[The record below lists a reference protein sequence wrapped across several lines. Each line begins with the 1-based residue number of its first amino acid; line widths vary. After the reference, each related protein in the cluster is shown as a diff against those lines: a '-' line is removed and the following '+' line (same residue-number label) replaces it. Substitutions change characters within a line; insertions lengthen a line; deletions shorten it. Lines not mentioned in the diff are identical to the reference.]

1 MKFDCVDFGVSWK
14 EPKSESPM
22 VEKLLHNST
31 ASLLAKL
38 LRRRD
43 VPFRKVFCWLRR
55 EKGVLD
61 RSDTPGI
68 RHVEASFPWA
78 LYAAATEPDRLVLFA
93 DWLVNTL
100 ALGAPELNIDPSE
113 AAALQQRLSAE
124 HFTYLRTDTLKR
136 APGDARC
143 AVVYR
148 HTPTQ
153 LVILATC
160 KPFEGEPV
168 TRTLEDHPFPR
179 DELVYGRAITKCVLR
194 ENGDLELETYQG
206 VL

>member
-1 MKFDCVDFGVSWK
+1 MKFDWIDFGASWK
-14 EPKSESPM
+14 EPKSEAPM
-22 VEKLLHNST
+22 VEKLLHTST

-43 VPFRKVFCWLRR
+43 VPFGKVFCSLRR
-55 EKGVLD
+55 ENGVFE
-61 RSDTPGI
+61 RGDTPGV
-68 RHVEASFPWA
+68 RHIEASFPWA
-78 LYAAATEPDRLVLFA
+78 HYAAALEPDRLVLFA

-100 ALGAPELNIDPSE
+100 ALGAPELNIDPGE
-113 AAALQQRLSAE
+113 AAALKQRMSAE

-136 APGDARC
+136 APCEARC
-143 AVVYR
+143 TITYR
-148 HTPTQ
+148 HAPTK
-153 LVILATC
+153 LVILATY
-160 KPFEGEPV
+160 KPSKGAPI

-194 ENGDLELETYQG
+194 ENGDLALETYQG